1 MTAIFAAKALLP
13 DGWRSD
19 VRLTVESGRIG
30 SVEEAAMPQPGDARV
45 DALLPALSNLH
56 SHTFQRAMAGMTET
70 RGPQRDS
77 FWTWRV
83 LMYRFLDHL
92 APEDVEAIA
101 ALAFMEM
108 QESGFAAVAEFHYLH
123 HQPGGVAYAE
133 RAELAGRIVAAAQ
146 ETGIGLTLLPVLYRY
161 GGLDKRP
168 LQGGQLRFG
177 NDLHA
182 FLALRNR
189 ARRCSAQLCR
199 LTPSAASRP
208 IRCARL
214 LLK

>member
-92 APEDVEAIA
+92 APDDVEAIA
-101 ALAFMEM
+101 ALALMEM

-123 HQPGGVAYAE
+123 HQPGGVAYTN
-133 RAELAGRIVAAAQ
+133 RAELGWPHRRRGAGNRHWPHAFA
-146 ETGIGLTLLPVLYRY
+146 VLYRY

-177 NDLHA
+177 NDLDA
-182 FLALRNR
+182 FLASRNK
-189 ARRCSAQLCR
+189 ARRCSAQHCR
-199 LTPSAASRP
+199 LMRPSGSRR